1 MATKQKKEV
10 NYQER
15 VLDEVKESLNLLGNK
30 IICDIF
36 ENYLN
41 SPKEL
46 YFKLREYNNGL
57 TQTLREFEESKDE
70 EDENG
75 VKIIGP
81 RVHPFIYL
89 NGVCLDAKNIGR
101 IEFFESYNTKRN
113 RMDYFLLIY
122 KKYPSPNE
130 EYFMIP
136 FSSEENR
143 DLGFDQLRAKLKI
156 CEIQI
161 F

>member
-36 ENYLN
+36 ENYLD

-81 RVHPFIYL
+81 RVHSFIYL